1 MFGVDVSNVKPS
13 IWSALVVL
21 GIVIIM
27 VPLAKVAFNRFP
39 VPGLTP
45 LVNAI

>member
-1 MFGVDVSNVKPS
+1 MFADMSNIKPS
-13 IWSALVVL
+13 IYSALVVL
-21 GIVIIM
+21 GIVIVT
-27 VPLAKVAFNRFP
+27 VPLAKYAFNRFP

>member
-1 MFGVDVSNVKPS
+1 MFVDMSNLKPT
-13 IWSALVVL
+13 IYNAIIILAC
-21 GIVIIM
+21 VIIT
-27 VPLAKVAFNRFP
+27 VPLAKYAVNRFP